1 MHKLLQEEN
10 PYSDAQKKQ
19 QQQSLFIDNFQ
30 TISVRRDRDNPG
42 FIGSKLISAREVQ
55 SATSD
60 NDNNSFTE
68 EQMEEAP

>member
-1 MHKLLQEEN
+1 MHRLLQEEN
-10 PYSDAQKKQ
+10 PYSDAQQKPKE
-19 QQQSLFIDNFQ
+19 SLFIDNYQ

>member
-1 MHKLLQEEN
+1 MHRLLQEDN
-10 PYSDAQKKQ
+10 PYSDAQQKE
-19 QQQSLFIDNFQ
+19 QQSLFIDNFQ
-30 TISVRRDRDNPG
+30 AISVRRDRANPG